1 MIICVLCFNHVV
13 HYYTECNSKCVFS
26 FTKFKVHHCYLIQK
40 QSSIYK
46 DIVTVTRKTVTNHII
61 NLSFIF
67 KDVYSNRNTI
77 HYCVDYKKDFSLR
90 HITMIA

>member
-1 MIICVLCFNHVV
+1 ML
-13 HYYTECNSKCVFS
+13 
-26 FTKFKVHHCYLIQK
+26 
-40 QSSIYK
+40 
-46 DIVTVTRKTVTNHII
+46 TVTRKTVTNHII